1 MSTGRVDRRRPELA
15 THPVTGGGRNAEAAE
30 SQMIALHDAAAV
42 ISVHPDYA
50 SPGAK
55 MKAVAGLLKSGRF
68 SMLVDES
75 E

>member
-1 MSTGRVDRRRPELA
+1 
-15 THPVTGGGRNAEAAE
+15 
-30 SQMIALHDAAAV
+30 MIALHDAAAV

>member
-1 MSTGRVDRRRPELA
+1 MAS
-15 THPVTGGGRNAEAAE
+15 HPVSSGGRNAEAAE

-42 ISVHPDYA
+42 ISVRPDYA
-50 SPGAK
+50 SPSAK

-68 SMLVDES
+68 SMLVGES